1 MKTLEISNRPRDV
14 RPLLELASE
23 ENLVITTPGGRQ
35 FVLAEIDDFEE
46 EVRLVRENAELMAFL
61 KARSSGSRT
70 LTEAQLR
77 KRLGLRPTTR
87 ARKRS
92 PHASHSPAPRPSAI
106 GQRVEN

>member
-35 FVLAEIDDFEE
+35 FVLAEIDDFGE

-61 KARSSGSRT
+61 TARSHGSGR

-77 KRLGLRPTTR
+77 KRLGLPLAARPVKRRPRASTTR
-87 ARKRS
+87 
-92 PHASHSPAPRPSAI
+92 
-106 GQRVEN
+106 